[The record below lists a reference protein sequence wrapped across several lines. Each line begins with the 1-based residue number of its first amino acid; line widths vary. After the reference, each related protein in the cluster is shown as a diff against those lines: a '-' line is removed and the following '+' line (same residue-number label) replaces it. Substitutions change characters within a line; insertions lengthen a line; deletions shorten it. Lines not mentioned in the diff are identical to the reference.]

1 MIHIIFN
8 PNSGS
13 ESSSNKEKIIHELKS
28 ITNSV
33 LHFTKYINHA
43 KQLTREA
50 IEQNAE
56 KIIVIGG
63 DGTINEVASQLV
75 NQEIPLGI
83 IPLGSGNGLARH
95 LKIPINFNKA
105 LEKCLLGRVVEIDV
119 VHFNDRPF
127 FCTAGIG
134 FDAVVAHQFAKG
146 KKRGLINYIKS
157 TFQSVLKYQSIQI
170 NDLSENNHELFSL
183 TFANANQF
191 GNNAFISPYSDIQD
205 GLFEVIQIKPLNF
218 LQIGELGIRLF
229 LKNIPEHSKVKID
242 IQNEYYFKTKIGTLM
257 HLDGENLFIE
267 QEENKI
273 NISPKSL
280 KVII

>member
-1 MIHIIFN
+1 MIGHFFVRLELDLMQLLHTN
-8 PNSGS
+8 LQ
-13 ESSSNKEKIIHELKS
+13 KE
-28 ITNSV
+28 
-33 LHFTKYINHA
+33 
-43 KQLTREA
+43 
-50 IEQNAE
+50 
-56 KIIVIGG
+56 
-63 DGTINEVASQLV
+63 
-75 NQEIPLGI
+75 
-83 IPLGSGNGLARH
+83 
-95 LKIPINFNKA
+95 
-105 LEKCLLGRVVEIDV
+105 
-119 VHFNDRPF
+119 
-127 FCTAGIG
+127 
-134 FDAVVAHQFAKG
+134 